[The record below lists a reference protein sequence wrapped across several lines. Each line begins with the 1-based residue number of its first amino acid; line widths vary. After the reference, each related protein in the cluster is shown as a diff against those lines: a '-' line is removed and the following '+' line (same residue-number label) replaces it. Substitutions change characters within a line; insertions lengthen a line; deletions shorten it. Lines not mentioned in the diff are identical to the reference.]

1 MQPIDEEFLES
12 LIKEAKEAGKDVSKL
27 EEALIL
33 VREPIE
39 AAGPIE
45 AVTLMEARPKQGER
59 KKVKE
64 TERGTIIIESTG
76 PAREEDFE

>member
-1 MQPIDEEFLES
+1 MQPIDKKLIKS

-27 EEALIL
+27 EAAI
-33 VREPIE
+33 EPVM
-39 AAGPIE
+39 G
-45 AVTLMEARPKQGER
+45 ARAEKLKPKQGEK

-76 PAREEDFE
+76 PAKEEDFK